1 MLKNTFCHLS
11 KIGPK
16 REISFWENNIFSWD
30 DLLARIE
37 LARIESG
44 SKQPIKLPIHLKD
57 ELKDSICQHADGNAK
72 YFANRLSSK
81 AVWRLFTDFR
91 KSAAYVD
98 IETTGLYDPDI
109 TTIALYDG
117 NTIKH
122 YVNGQN
128 LAQFK
133 KDISRYKLL
142 VTYNGKTFDIPIIEN
157 YFGIKLDQA
166 HIDLRYVLKSLGY
179 SGGLKSCEKQL
190 GISRG
195 DLDGVDGYFA
205 VLLWNDYCKNKNI
218 KALETLLSYNIEDV
232 VNLEKIMVM
241 AFNQKIKYFNHIHIN
256 PLSDPKQP
264 EIPFSPDMATID
276 QIRKSNPPGSI
287 Y

>member
-1 MLKNTFCHLS
+1 MLKNTFCHLN

-16 REISFWENNIFSWD
+16 RELSFWENNIFSWD

-37 LARIESG
+37 SG
-44 SKQPIKLPIHLKD
+44 NKQSIKLPIHVKD
-57 ELKDSICQHADGNAK
+57 ELKDSIRQYTDGNAK
-72 YFANRLSSK
+72 YFANRLSPK
-81 AVWRLFTDFR
+81 EVWRLFTDFR

-133 KDISRYKLL
+133 KDISKYKLL

-157 YFGIKLDQA
+157 YFGIKLGQA

-179 SGGLKSCEKQL
+179 SGGLKSCEKQM

-205 VLLWNDYCKNKNI
+205 VLLWNDYCQNKNI

-232 VNLEKIMVM
+232 VNLEKIIVM
-241 AFNQKIKYFNHIHIN
+241 AFNQKIERLHHIHIDA
-256 PLSDPKQP
+256 LSDPVPPK
-264 EIPFSPDMATID
+264 IPFTPDQATID
-276 QIRKSNPPGSI
+276 QIKYSNPPGSF

>member
-1 MLKNTFCHLS
+1 MLKNTFCHLK

-16 REISFWENNIFSWD
+16 REASFWEKNIFSWD
-30 DLLARIE
+30 DLLTDLNENNGR
-37 LARIESG
+37 S
-44 SKQPIKLPIHLKD
+44 IKLPAHIKD
-57 ELKDSICQHADGNAK
+57 ELGDSFRHYENTNAK
-72 YFANRLSSK
+72 YFADRLASSE
-81 AVWRLFTDFR
+81 VWRLFSNFR
-91 KSAAYVD
+91 RSIAYID

-117 NTIKH
+117 HEIKY

-128 LAQFK
+128 LPQFK
-133 KDISRYKLL
+133 NDILKYKLL
-142 VTYNGKTFDIPIIEN
+142 VTYNGKTFDIPIIET
-157 YFGIKLDQA
+157 YFNISLNKA
-166 HIDLRYVLKSLGY
+166 HIDLRYVLKSLGF

-205 VLLWNDYCKNKNI
+205 VLLWNDYCRNKNI

-232 VNLEKIMVM
+232 VNLEKLMIT
-241 AFNQKIKYFNHIHIN
+241 AYNLKIKNIEHLDID
-256 PLSDPKQP
+256 LLKDPEQP
-264 EIPFSPDMATID
+264 EIPFLPDQATID
-276 QIRKSNPPGSI
+276 RIKYSNQGQRF

>member
-1 MLKNTFCHLS
+1 MLKNTFCHLN

-16 REISFWENNIFSWD
+16 KENSFWKQNIFSWE
-30 DLLARIE
+30 DLLTRLEPGI
-37 LARIESG
+37 
-44 SKQPIKLPIHLKD
+44 KQSPKLPSHLKN
-57 ELKDSICQHADGNAK
+57 ELKDSFQHFTDSNAK

-81 AVWRLFTDFR
+81 ELWRLFADFR
-91 KSAAYVD
+91 HSVAYVD

-117 NTIKH
+117 HDIKY
-122 YVNGQN
+122 YVSGQN
-128 LAQFK
+128 LKQFAA
-133 KDISRYKLL
+133 DILHYDLL

-157 YFGIKLDQA
+157 YFRIKLDQA

-205 VLLWNDYCKNKNI
+205 VLLWNDYCRNKNI

-241 AFNQKIKYFNHIHIN
+241 AFNQKIKHLDHISIHA
-256 PLSDPKQP
+256 LADPDQP
-264 EIPFSPDMATID
+264 EIPFSPDPATID
-276 QIRKSNPPGSI
+276 QIKYSNQMRSF

>member
-1 MLKNTFCHLS
+1 MLKNTFCHL
-11 KIGPK
+11 KNIGLK
-16 REISFWENNIFSWD
+16 KENAFWQQDIFSWD
-30 DLLARIE
+30 ALLSMLEPGIRQ
-37 LARIESG
+37 SV
-44 SKQPIKLPIHLKD
+44 KLTSHLKD
-57 ELKDSICQHADGNAK
+57 ELENSFQQYADGNAK

-81 AVWRLFTDFR
+81 ELWRLFADFR
-91 KSAAYVD
+91 HSVAYVD

-117 NTIKH
+117 HDIKY

-128 LAQFK
+128 LNQFQD
-133 KDISRYKLL
+133 DILYYNLL
-142 VTYNGKTFDIPIIEN
+142 VTYNGKTFDIPIIET
-157 YFGIKLDQA
+157 FFKMKLDQA

-179 SGGLKSCEKQL
+179 TGGLKSCEKQL

-232 VNLEKIMVM
+232 INLEKLMVI
-241 AFNQKIKYFNHIHIN
+241 AFNKKIERLHHICIDAL
-256 PLSDPKQP
+256 PDPVQP

-276 QIRKSNPPGSI
+276 HIRYSGAAAGF

>member
-1 MLKNTFCHLS
+1 MLKNTFCHLN

-37 LARIESG
+37 SG
-44 SKQPIKLPIHLKD
+44 NKQSIKLPIHLKN
-57 ELKDSICQHADGNAK
+57 ELKDSIQQHTDGNAK
-72 YFANRLSSK
+72 YFANRLNSK
-81 AVWRLFTDFR
+81 ELWRLFADFR

-117 NTIKH
+117 IQIKH

-128 LAQFK
+128 LVQFQ
-133 KDISRYKLL
+133 KDISKYKLL

-157 YFGIKLDQA
+157 YFGIKLDHA

-205 VLLWNDYCKNKNI
+205 VLLWNDYCRNKNI

-232 VNLEKIMVM
+232 VNLEKLMVM
-241 AFNQKIKYFNHIHIN
+241 AFNQKIKHLHHIHIDE
-256 PLSDPKQP
+256 LSDPEAPK
-264 EIPFSPDMATID
+264 IPFSPDQATID
-276 QIRKSNPPGSI
+276 QIRYSNPSGSF

>member
-1 MLKNTFCHLS
+1 MLKNTFCHLA

-16 REISFWENNIFSWD
+16 RETSFWENNIFTWD
-30 DLLARIE
+30 DLLSSIN
-37 LARIESG
+37 SDNG
-44 SKQPIKLPIHLKD
+44 TSIKLPSHIKD
-57 ELKDSICQHADGNAK
+57 ELADSFRQYENGNAK
-72 YFANRLSSK
+72 YFANQLSSSE
-81 AVWRLFTDFR
+81 AWRLFADFR
-91 KSAAYVD
+91 HSIAYID

-117 NTIKH
+117 REIKY
-122 YVNGQN
+122 YVAGQN
-128 LAQFK
+128 LKQFQD
-133 KDISRYKLL
+133 DIFDYKLL

-157 YFGIKLDQA
+157 YFSIQLDQA

-179 SGGLKSCEKQL
+179 SGGLKSCEKQM

-205 VLLWNDYCKNKNI
+205 VLLWNDYCQNQNI

-232 VNLEKIMVM
+232 INLEKLMVIV
-241 AFNQKIKYFNHIHIN
+241 FNKKIKQLHPIRIDSL
-256 PLSDPKQP
+256 PDPDQP

-276 QIRKSNPPGSI
+276 HIRYSGASAGF